1 MTGQIIMS
9 SMHWHKHFAKAL
21 TAPDL
26 PPPDGVIRYDGK
38 SDLKRFNV
46 YRNNHVMSLITNLKD
61 GFPVVSALVG
71 DDFFGHMAR
80 IYIEQSPPRS
90 PVMVF
95 YGDTFP
101 DFIRQFPPA
110 GELPYLGDI
119 AQIEY
124 TQRLSL
130 HASDAPYIDSDH
142 MPYDAQ
148 TLLLAQFH
156 LHPSVHLIGSD
167 YPIFDI
173 WYANQGNLDHD
184 IRNNAQHI
192 ILVRHDD
199 TVHLHLVSDGCLRF
213 IKALAS
219 GMTLQNAINRQYAST
234 SEALMRW
241 IKFSLTLTT
250 ALTIPKQRS

>member
-1 MTGQIIMS
+1 MN
-9 SMHWHKHFAKAL
+9 SMHWHKQFAKAL

-26 PPPDGVIRYDGK
+26 PPPDSVIRHDGK

-61 GFPVVSALVG
+61 GFPVVAALVG

-80 IYIEQSPPRS
+80 IYIEHSPPKS

-95 YGDTFP
+95 YGESFP

-110 GELPYLGDI
+110 GELPYLADI
-119 AQIEY
+119 AQLEY
-124 TQRLSL
+124 IQRLSL
-130 HASDAPYIDSDH
+130 HASDAPYIDVDH

-156 LHPSVHLIGSD
+156 LHPSVYLIRSD

-184 IRNNAQHI
+184 IRDHAQHI
-192 ILVRHDD
+192 VLVRHDD

-219 GMTLQNAINRQYAST
+219 GMTLQNAVNRQNAST
-234 SEALMRW
+234 SDALMRW